1 LSGLRKTSIS
11 KNLNLQK
18 LWLSIPNRGEQQ
30 MKITNQTVENIELI
44 TTGETALFE
53 INLVIAMEM
62 YDAETDEGALSWL
75 TNLLHLASIGH
86 DIKTGAQEFMR
97 CAITLN
103 EARVHLCKVERITG

>member
-1 LSGLRKTSIS
+1 
-11 KNLNLQK
+11 
-18 LWLSIPNRGEQQ
+18 
-30 MKITNQTVENIELI
+30 MKITNQTLENIELI

-75 TNLLHLASIGH
+75 TNLLTLASLGH
-86 DIKTGAQEFMR
+86 DIKSGAQEFMR

-103 EARVHLCKVERITG
+103 EAQVHLCKVERVTI

>member
-1 LSGLRKTSIS
+1 
-11 KNLNLQK
+11 
-18 LWLSIPNRGEQQ
+18 

-62 YDAETDEGALSWL
+62 YDSDTDEGALSWL
-75 TNLLHLASIGH
+75 INLMTSAAEGH
-86 DIKTGAQEFMR
+86 DIKLGAQEFMR

-103 EARVHLCKVERITG
+103 EAQVHLCKVERITA

>member
-1 LSGLRKTSIS
+1 
-11 KNLNLQK
+11 
-18 LWLSIPNRGEQQ
+18 

-86 DIKTGAQEFMR
+86 DIKSGAQEFMR

>member
-1 LSGLRKTSIS
+1 
-11 KNLNLQK
+11 
-18 LWLSIPNRGEQQ
+18 
-30 MKITNQTVENIELI
+30 MKITNQTLENIELI

-75 TNLLHLASIGH
+75 TNLLTLAAAGH
-86 DIKTGAQEFMR
+86 DIKSGAQEFMR

-103 EARVHLCKVERITG
+103 EAQVHLCKVERVTI